1 MHGAPLKQGICSFYS
16 SICVSRNNP
25 LKDCSGSFRIIP
37 DNLLHNH
44 VGLLLFN
51 QWIESG
57 HLDGLD
63 LYDGTRS
70 VFLLRRGWMVHSVS
84 CQDVPFR
91 CSAGFCPSPFVSG
104 WSQRAH
110 PLHRCARVLVQK
122 SAQVI
127 TASVKSFA
135 DCFSSPHGH
144 HSRKPITQGNTKSP
158 RPICYSIAK
167 SGEKKKKKEASI
179 SVGICSHAGKT
190 HQQRRI
196 QGRAR
201 RKRKRKE
208 EQFKK
213 KTKQEY
219 IKQLG
224 QKKKRSW
231 SKPQLDSI
239 RWQWITKNRLHHTH
253 THTLT
258 VVSSS
263 SSSSSKD
270 MTHIL
275 GNQCWAV
282 LFIVLLDEATQLEK

>member
-1 MHGAPLKQGICSFYS
+1 M
-16 SICVSRNNP
+16 
-25 LKDCSGSFRIIP
+25 
-37 DNLLHNH
+37 
-44 VGLLLFN
+44 LLFN

-70 VFLLRRGWMVHSVS
+70 MFLLRRGWMVHSVS

-196 QGRAR
+196 QGRAW

-213 KTKQEY
+213 KTKTRIHKTIRTKEEEKLIKTTTGLYQVAMNHQEPAT
-219 IKQLG
+219 
-224 QKKKRSW
+224 S
-231 SKPQLDSI
+231 
-239 RWQWITKNRLHHTH
+239 HTH
-253 THTLT
+253 THTHSCFFFFFFFFKGHDSHFGQSVLSCFIHST
-258 VVSSS
+258 
-263 SSSSSKD
+263 
-270 MTHIL
+270 IRW
-275 GNQCWAV
+275 GN
-282 LFIVLLDEATQLEK
+282 ATGKITQSRPC